1 MPHYYL
7 KSKDEFTNMAF
18 PFDDVP
24 FRINPNWRWK
34 KTDEKTLLEF
44 QVAQHFLDTKL
55 TANPI
60 IKLTVTF
67 LLHQLITQGD
77 CGCPSSI

>member
-7 KSKDEFTNMAF
+7 KSEDEFTNMAF

-34 KTDEKTLLEF
+34 KTDE
-44 QVAQHFLDTKL
+44 Q
-55 TANPI
+55 
-60 IKLTVTF
+60 TF
-67 LLHQLITQGD
+67 WNFKWPKIFWTQN
-77 CGCPSSI
+77 